1 MDDFQTGG
9 HAREWPWLQ
18 YFRTSGTF
26 MKQKLKHDWNRRE
39 INLIQCG
46 NERFRVQ
53 YNGGLWGKQRY
64 EPDFRLLATA
74 IKGRG
79 RVRCEREE
87 TDIEQSVLRGSK
99 RRVQGSN
106 GLNSAR
112 LSRPRG
118 STQTRPS
125 DHNRVQYLC
134 SDGHA
139 VIKAWGIAHIP
150 GVVPRDCMTRLLSEK
165 CPYTQRW
172 RNQSYAIGMGLRIST
187 ITATTTPSYW
197 NEREVIWAT
206 LEKIPLARRQPGG
219 ALSHE
224 QAQWTINATVGW
236 VPSGHGAIWCRS
248 ERQKCMKAKTRRMA
262 FRPAV
267 ERELQCNAL
276 W

>member
-18 YFRTSGTF
+18 YLRTSGNF
-26 MKQKLKHDWNRRE
+26 MEQKLKHDWNRRE
-39 INLIQCG
+39 INMSQCG
-46 NERFRVQ
+46 NERLRVQ

-118 STQTRPS
+118 STQTFPS
-125 DHNRVQYLC
+125 EHDRVQYAC

-150 GVVPRDCMTRLLSEK
+150 GVVSREGMTRLLSEN
-165 CPYTQRW
+165 CPYTKRL
-172 RNQSYAIGMGLRIST
+172 RNQSYAIGMGST
-187 ITATTTPSYW
+187 ITTNTTTTTPTYW
-197 NEREVIWAT
+197 NDREVT
-206 LEKIPLARRQPGG
+206 RVRLVKVPLARRQPGDLYRMNG
-219 ALSHE
+219 HNGQSLQQLAGSLRDTE
-224 QAQWTINATVGW
+224 QLGVAAND
-236 VPSGHGAIWCRS
+236 RS
-248 ERQKCMKAKTRRMA
+248 
-262 FRPAV
+262 V
-267 ERELQCNAL
+267 
-276 W
+276 